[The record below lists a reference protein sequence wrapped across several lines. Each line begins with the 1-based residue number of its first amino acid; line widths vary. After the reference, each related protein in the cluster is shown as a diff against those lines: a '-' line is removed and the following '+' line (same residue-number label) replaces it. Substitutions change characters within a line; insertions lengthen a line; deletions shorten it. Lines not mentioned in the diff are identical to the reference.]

1 MSSPETNNNQDQ
13 NPFTR
18 PAWLAAAGVVAIVL
32 ILAIVLIILNVRGR
46 STPGASSA
54 TTPGTVASASPSAS
68 SPATSSTPSPAR
80 TSSGASSAA
89 VDPNASICGLQTDLD
104 TAPSRPKADWQYEG
118 TTAYPS
124 SATYGPGKTSP
135 KGYRYCFAYSPTG
148 ALFAAANAMVQST
161 GEDATVWAN
170 YFVGKGPYR
179 SHILNDDDGT
189 GSGDV
194 ESTRMRLDGYRMLS
208 FSAKAAQVDLAYDV
222 TDTNGTITA
231 SVVQSLVW
239 QDGDWH
245 YSAASSQPVNVGRI
259 PDLTGYTAW
268 GAS

>member
-1 MSSPETNNNQDQ
+1 
-13 NPFTR
+13 
-18 PAWLAAAGVVAIVL
+18 
-32 ILAIVLIILNVRGR
+32 
-46 STPGASSA
+46 
-54 TTPGTVASASPSAS
+54 
-68 SPATSSTPSPAR
+68 
-80 TSSGASSAA
+80 
-89 VDPNASICGLQTDLD
+89 
-104 TAPSRPKADWQYEG
+104 
-118 TTAYPS
+118 
-124 SATYGPGKTSP
+124 
-135 KGYRYCFAYSPTG
+135 
-148 ALFAAANAMVQST
+148 MVQST
-161 GEDATVWAN
+161 GKDATVWAN